1 MELDIGIKKN
11 SRKKISD
18 GLKCFLA
25 DTYMLYL
32 KTQNFHWNL
41 VGPNFYALHILLEK
55 QYEEMAEAV
64 DEVAERIRALG
75 EFAPGTFTE
84 FKKLSQLKEEK
95 KSLKQNQMVGILMFD
110 HEKIAKITKQ
120 VVRLSQDEYDD
131 ITADMLI
138 KRIAFHEKSAWML
151 RSSLEK

>member
-1 MELDIGIKKN
+1 MDIGIKKT
-11 SRKKISD
+11 SRKKITE
-18 GLKCFLA
+18 GLKYFLA

-41 VGPNFYALHILLEK
+41 VGANFYSFHILLEK
-55 QYEEMAEAV
+55 QYEDMAEAV

-75 EFAPGTFTE
+75 EFAPATFTE
-84 FKKLSQLKEEK
+84 FKKLTQLKEEK
-95 KSLKQNQMVGILMFD
+95 KSLKQNQMIETLTHD
-110 HEKIAKITKQ
+110 HEKIAKITKKLI
-120 VVRLSQDEYDD
+120 RLSQDEYDD

>member
-1 MELDIGIKKN
+1 MELNIGIKKN
-11 SRKKISD
+11 SIKKITGS
-18 GLKCFLA
+18 LKCFLA
-25 DTYMLYL
+25 DTYLLYL

-41 VGPNFYALHILLEK
+41 VGPNFYSLHILLEK
-55 QYEEMAEAV
+55 QYEDMAEAI

-75 EFAPGTFTE
+75 EFAPGTFAE
-84 FKKLSQLKEEK
+84 FKILSQLKEEK
-95 KSLKQNQMVGILMFD
+95 KHLKQKQMIEVLTFD
-110 HEKIAKITKQ
+110 HEKIAKTTKA
-120 VVRLSQDEYDD
+120 VIRNSQDEYDD

>member
-1 MELDIGIKKN
+1 MEIDTGIKKS
-11 SRKKISD
+11 SRKKISE
-18 GLKCFLA
+18 GLKHFLA
-25 DTYMLYL
+25 DSYMLYL

-41 VGPNFYALHILLEK
+41 VGANFYSFHILLEK
-55 QYEEMAEAV
+55 QYEDMAEAV

-75 EFAPGTFTE
+75 EFAPATFTE
-84 FKKLSQLKEEK
+84 FKKLTQLKEEK
-95 KSLKQNQMVGILMFD
+95 KSLKQNQMIGALIAD
-110 HEKIAKITKQ
+110 HEKIAKATKKL
-120 VVRLSQDEYDD
+120 VRLSQDEYDD